1 MTVAAR
7 PIDAVWP
14 GRPTPRGAQWDGL
27 GVNFAL
33 FSEHAERVE
42 LCLFDASGRHEVQR
56 IVLPESADD
65 RVLTAE
71 GKLDYAAIRPLAR
84 VGYHDYTS
92 FSETFSMPIPGA
104 EGAAAAG
111 LEGRA

>member
-1 MTVAAR
+1 MVWRWR
-7 PIDAVWP
+7 PGAVP
-14 GRPTPRGAQWDGL
+14 ADVLTADLVGL
-27 GVNFAL
+27 V
-33 FSEHAERVE
+33 
-42 LCLFDASGRHEVQR
+42 
-56 IVLPESADD
+56 DD